1 MFLFV
6 LLSFLLFPTFS
17 QGKYLPVKVL
27 SFSNFTQV
35 STNRYKAQIQKV
47 KAIPYCKA
55 RKVIKLNNYLWPK
68 DRAFYNIDLKTN
80 HSYIANVQN
89 GEGNIAFYNREFPLF
104 VTIILFFLF
113 LIAILKFKI
122 ISYFVPLILIGLML
136 WFGVFHAFAINQ
148 NIELVFFIFV
158 LFSVTLTYLFVSG
171 FSQKSFVAIVSV
183 TLSSIAV
190 YYLALYVLKKMNI
203 NGLTGVFAIFLIE
216 QHFPS
221 QISAIEFVR
230 KIVAIGITI
239 SALGAGMD
247 MAMSL
252 SSSLYEKSLTFHSFR
267 IVISKGFRLI
277 ESILPTMMLTLF
289 FIYLLNF
296 LFFFIVVRQLN
307 SPILKIFNLD
317 FFLIPI
323 LYLIIGL
330 FSLMLNS
337 VFTLFFSGFI
347 YTTKKIGKGFI
358 AFFIILVVLGSATF
372 LKAWVEPPDSNFR
385 LLPLTRF
392 FIHKKTD
399 FFEKGKI
406 IKVANKSKE
415 NKILYKIKLL
425 TGGYKNTV
433 VDVEY
438 ANTRNFHDFKNYK
451 LHQNVLVWYRLKKNH
466 LEEVLIDSDYKLNKL
481 VVLTFLFLF
490 FVLLLLRKAGVK
502 LIVLLIAIASLF
514 YFVMIPLFF
523 KGMNVFAVFLP
534 FVFFVMVGADVL
546 FVKKNN
552 FKKFATLLMVQFF
565 SFLTLFFV
573 AILLSNIL
581 HLSGNSLFNFQLMH
595 FYNNYLV
602 SGIIHEKGIFLLY
615 LVAGTIGG
623 IIDLSISLVAVEEGL
638 QLDKKNMK
646 IVGSDMLGTMVNT
659 FFLGFIG
666 SSLGFLFSLYLAKP
680 EFHHWANMAILV
692 IEIVKT
698 IIGITGLIF
707 VLLSFFY
714 FRKSKKNS
722 N

>member
-35 STNRYKAQIQKV
+35 STNRYKAQIQKL
-47 KAIPYCKA
+47 KAMPYCKSGD
-55 RKVIKLNNYLWPK
+55 VLKLNNYLWPK
-68 DRAFYNIDLKTN
+68 DRAFYNIYLKTN
-80 HSYIANVQN
+80 HSYIANVQD

-104 VTIILFFLF
+104 VIVFLFFLF
-113 LIAILKFKI
+113 LIRILKFKI
-122 ISYFVPLILIGLML
+122 ISYFVPLILMAFML
-136 WFGVFHAFAINQ
+136 WFGVFHAFAVNQ

-158 LFSVTLTYLFVSG
+158 LFSATFTYSFVSG
-171 FSQKSFVAIVSV
+171 FSQKSFVAIISV

-190 YYLALYVLKKMNI
+190 YYLALYILKKMNI
-203 NGLTGVFAIFLIE
+203 NGLSGVFVPFLIK
-216 QHFPS
+216 QHFSS

-247 MAMSL
+247 MSMSL
-252 SSSLYEKSLTFHSFR
+252 SSSLYEKSLSFHSFR

-347 YTTKKIGKGFI
+347 YTTKKIGKGII
-358 AFFIILVVLGSATF
+358 AFFIILVVLGSVTF
-372 LKAWVEPPDSNFR
+372 SMAWVEPPDSNFR

-399 FFEKGKI
+399 FFEKGQI

-415 NKILYKIKLL
+415 NKISYKIKLL
-425 TGGYKNTV
+425 TGAYKNTL

-438 ANTRNFHDFKNYK
+438 ASKRNFQDFQNYK

-466 LEEVLIDSDYKLNKL
+466 LAEVLIDSDYKLNKL
-481 VVLTFLFLF
+481 LVLTFLFLF
-490 FVLLLLRKAGVK
+490 FVLLLLRKVGVK
-502 LIVLLIAIASLF
+502 LIVFLIAIASLF
-514 YFVMIPLFF
+514 HFWMIPLLF

-534 FVFFVMVGADVL
+534 FVFFVMVGADVF

-552 FKKFATLLMVQFF
+552 FKKFTTLLMIQFF
-565 SFLTLFFV
+565 SFLILFFV
-573 AILLSNIL
+573 AILVSKIL
-581 HLSGNSLFNFQLMH
+581 HLSGNSLYNFQLMH
-595 FYNNYLV
+595 FYNSSLF
-602 SGIIHEKGIFLLY
+602 SGIIHEKSVFILY

-623 IIDLSISLVAVEEGL
+623 IIDLSISLVAGEEAL
-638 QLDKKNMK
+638 QLDKENIKR
-646 IVGSDMLGTMVNT
+646 VGSDMLGTMVNT

-680 EFHHWANMAILV
+680 ELHHWANMEILV
-692 IEIVKT
+692 IEIVKN
-698 IIGITGLIF
+698 IIGISGLVF
-707 VLLSFFY
+707 VLLSFFN
-714 FRKSKKNS
+714 FFKSKKNS
-722 N
+722 Y